1 MPNEDRI
8 VYAKW
13 EADPLQEQ
21 PDELM
26 NTDTIYLTNEQLAKR
41 TERIKNIIAALKTIM
56 IKRVR

>member
-1 MPNEDRI
+1 MLSG
-8 VYAKW
+8 KQTH
-13 EADPLQEQ
+13 LQEQ

-26 NTDTIYLTNEQLAKR
+26 NTDTIYLTDEQLAKR